1 LITLPEINIQS
12 KSNDYGKYQGSMSNH
27 DKMIDNVIKTLQGK
41 ETIMTNAYEGKM
53 VVNIIEKMY
62 ASV

>member
-1 LITLPEINIQS
+1 
-12 KSNDYGKYQGSMSNH
+12 MSNH